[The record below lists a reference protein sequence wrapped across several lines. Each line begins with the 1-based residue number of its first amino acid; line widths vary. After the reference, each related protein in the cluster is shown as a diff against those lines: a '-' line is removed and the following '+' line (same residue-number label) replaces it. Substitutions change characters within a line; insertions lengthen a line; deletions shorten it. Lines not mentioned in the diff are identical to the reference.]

1 MGMGGH
7 EVDDDVTVDEV
18 IEEATT
24 DDDDD
29 GEDHEVV
36 EASLSMA
43 VLVLAADSQIKVE
56 GLLRFLAPNSWY
68 WTTSPEKVSIFTDID
83 AAAADAAAA
92 EHTNT
97 RGFLSTP
104 PGCRVPTT
112 SGNSKRGGGD
122 CTEWCF

>member
-1 MGMGGH
+1 MGMGH

-83 AAAADAAAA
+83 AAADAAAA